1 MPGRCTSTKQSVCP
15 LGVVLRVYVHLL
27 TSLYAPQGSYGGYL
41 YIYLPICSSP
51 RGRMAVTSTFT
62 NQPVCPP
69 GVIWRVNIHLLTGLC
84 VPWGRKSGGCAL
96 TNESICPSG
105 VIWRVCVHLCC
116 QE

>member
-69 GVIWRVNIHLLTGLC
+69 RGHMAGKYTF
-84 VPWGRKSGGCAL
+84 
-96 TNESICPSG
+96 TNRSVCPLGS
-105 VIWRVCVHLCC
+105 
-116 QE
+116 